1 MEMIKNVKDSKAIT
15 TSEVISIVMAN
26 KKAVNKSIES
36 SNPIPKVTYTP
47 PKTNLV
53 KNSEIIDIIDFGKV
67 KPLNELHVDEGML
80 EVMLSN
86 TLMDNFVSTECGF
99 PHGTNIMIS
108 GNPGVGKTTVLLNYI
123 ADIKLHTNKRI
134 LFICGEMSKRM
145 MLKYKKRFPKFGVI
159 ETMFPSDFE
168 GFDLKQVYEKLFD
181 NGYDLVLID
190 SVKEMLS
197 HIRQETK
204 MTEAAADTW
213 LADLC
218 VKNNYGNNR
227 LKKYTSFLLI
237 QQVTKAGVMVGKNVL
252 KHITDGHLSLKLR
265 KPKDGGGFYM
275 IWEKNRNGITGVEF
289 SYAIEESKIV
299 YYGTDENFIVDEDES
314 DLITDED

>member
-1 MEMIKNVKDSKAIT
+1 MEMTTSVKDAKIM
-15 TSEVISIVMAN
+15 TSDKVMAIVMASKQAAAN
-26 KKAVNKSIES
+26 AVATTKSSPQIS
-36 SNPIPKVTYTP
+36 PTKTTITKTQSIIP
-47 PKTNLV
+47 
-53 KNSEIIDIIDFGKV
+53 IIDFGKV
-67 KPLNELHVDEGML
+67 KPLNDLHVDDGML

-86 TLMDNFVSTECGF
+86 TPMDYFVSSEGGF

-108 GNPGVGKTTVLLNYI
+108 GKPGVGKTTVLLNYV
-123 ADIKLHTNKRI
+123 ADIKEHTGKRV

-145 MLKYKKRFPKFGVI
+145 MLKYKKRFSKFGI
-159 ETMFPSDFE
+159 IDTMFPSDFE
-168 GFDLKQVYEKLFD
+168 GQDLKQVYEKLFD

-218 VKNNYGNNR
+218 VKHNYGNNK
-227 LKKYTSFLLI
+227 LKKYTSFMLI

-252 KHITDGHLSLKLR
+252 KHITDGHLSLEMR
-265 KPKDGGGFYM
+265 KAKDGGGFYM
-275 IWEKNRNGITGVEF
+275 IWEKNRNGIAGVEF
-289 SYAIEESKIV
+289 SYAIEESRVV

>member
-1 MEMIKNVKDSKAIT
+1 MEMTTSVKDAKIM
-15 TSEVISIVMAN
+15 TSDKVMAIVMASKQAAAN
-26 KKAVNKSIES
+26 AVATTKSSPQIS
-36 SNPIPKVTYTP
+36 PTKTTTTKTQSIIP
-47 PKTNLV
+47 
-53 KNSEIIDIIDFGKV
+53 IIDFGKV
-67 KPLNELHVDEGML
+67 KPLNDLHVDDGML

-86 TLMDNFVSTECGF
+86 TPMDYFVSSEGGF

-108 GNPGVGKTTVLLNYI
+108 GKPGVGKTTVLLNYV
-123 ADIKLHTNKRI
+123 ADIKEHTGKRV

-145 MLKYKKRFPKFGVI
+145 MLKYKKRFSKFGI
-159 ETMFPSDFE
+159 IDTMFPSDFE
-168 GFDLKQVYEKLFD
+168 GQDLKQVYEKLFD

-218 VKNNYGNNR
+218 VKHNYGNNK
-227 LKKYTSFLLI
+227 LKKYTSFMLI

-252 KHITDGHLSLKLR
+252 KHITDGHLPLEMR
-265 KPKDGGGFYM
+265 KAKDGGGFYM
-275 IWEKNRNGITGVEF
+275 IWEKNRNGIAGVEF
-289 SYAIEESKIV
+289 SYAIEESRVV